1 MSKILKFEQHG
12 WLSAEEMAERDEISV
27 RTVYRRLKRGELES
41 KETSEGTLYR
51 TRAADTETGSTDSL
65 LTATDTS
72 DVTDSTDIATDTA
85 HKTAQHAAHRP
96 TDSTDTDSL
105 LTATDTPN
113 VGASITEM
121 LVERLEQANRE
132 RGRVERELEEVLKV
146 AAQALDERD
155 ALSAELD
162 QWQSFALQAVEEI
175 EHLRQ
180 KEC

>member
-41 KETSEGTLYR
+41 KETPEGTIYR
-51 TRAADTETGSTDSL
+51 TRAADTEAGSTDSL
-65 LTATDTS
+65 LTATDTPA
-72 DVTDSTDIATDTA
+72 VTDSTDIATDTA
-85 HKTAQHAAHRP
+85 AKTAQHAAHRAAD
-96 TDSTDTDSL
+96 TTDTDSL

-113 VGASITEM
+113 VSAVVEM
-121 LVERLEQANRE
+121 LVERLEKACAE
-132 RGRVERELEEVLKV
+132 RGRVERELEEALEV
-146 AAQALDERD
+146 AAQALDERY
-155 ALSAELD
+155 ALIAELD
-162 QWQSFALQAVEEI
+162 EWQSFALQAVEEI